1 VRRNTGT
8 VVWDDP
14 ERTQPYFHQMSV
26 GYQREVLTGF
36 SVSAD
41 YVRMMGRDMFL
52 NPDLNIGSRVD
63 TSRTGRINFRDP
75 FGVLDRTLAPGE
87 EPYVSVVRLI
97 TTKYGY
103 TDYDALNLSVEKR
116 YGNLWS
122 VRGAY
127 SLGYS
132 RGVTGAQTSTPQL
145 QVGTNLNL
153 DKFKGPTD
161 VDRRHNLAISGR
173 MEIPKSRG
181 VTLSGMLRMLSGTPY
196 TMFDTSI
203 DADQNG
209 VLFDPLPAGTYSG
222 TAAGSMQNVKY
233 RGGRNGAR
241 GPGFMQLDMRL
252 GYRLRLRERRT
263 LDVFGEGFNVTNHAN
278 FVNPTATVSGNIGA
292 DRRNAADFLRLTA
305 LVATSGLPRQAQ
317 LGVRL
322 GF

>member
-1 VRRNTGT
+1 
-8 VVWDDP
+8 
-14 ERTQPYFHQMSV
+14 
-26 GYQREVLTGF
+26 
-36 SVSAD
+36 
-41 YVRMMGRDMFL
+41 
-52 NPDLNIGSRVD
+52 
-63 TSRTGRINFRDP
+63 
-75 FGVLDRTLAPGE
+75 
-87 EPYVSVVRLI
+87 
-97 TTKYGY
+97 
-103 TDYDALNLSVEKR
+103 
-116 YGNLWS
+116 
-122 VRGAY
+122 
-127 SLGYS
+127 
-132 RGVTGAQTSTPQL
+132 
-145 QVGTNLNL
+145 
-153 DKFKGPTD
+153 
-161 VDRRHNLAISGR
+161 

-196 TMFDTSI
+196 TMFDSSI

-263 LDVFGEGFNVTNHAN
+263 LDVFGEVFNVTNHVN
-278 FVNPTATVSGNIGA
+278 FVNPTATVSGNTGA